1 MTKTATK
8 QTKKTTTTKAENTN
22 KTFTLSARNKKLAIA
37 AVLLTTTVVSGF
49 ILLKQQNNV
58 SILEETQINTPV
70 IARTEL
76 SKKPAIE
83 IKVFDEN
90 ENYAT
95 ELDKATDKP
104 LAAETQVQKV
114 KVVEAKTTSRDV
126 EAVIA
131 NLTKIELT
139 QNELKAELEKVK
151 ASANPQAIATI
162 EEKVKKL
169 ESLNG
174 NIGNMSKIFLAQQLV
189 LLDNAFKV
197 GGNQNIAIENIHNFA
212 SKVAKDEKVS
222 AKLQNLLEIT
232 KQEAIITPHAL
243 VFYAQKLE
251 TIELANNHIEEKQ
264 VAKDASIA
272 EKIKAFLQSFIIIRK
287 QDEVTAEQEY
297 WNKSIDEIEKS
308 IIFGD
313 FVTVTKLLE
322 DEQLKTLGGEDF
334 VNFTNLFNNYLKQ
347 QQALQA
353 TLGAFIEGY
362 NYDY

>member
-37 AVLLTTTVVSGF
+37 AILLTTTVVSGF

-83 IKVFDEN
+83 IKVFDEK

-104 LAAETQVQKV
+104 LAAETKV
-114 KVVEAKTTSRDV
+114 KVVEPTTTSHDV

-131 NLTKIELT
+131 NLTKIELA
-139 QNELKAELEKVK
+139 QNQLKAELEKVK

-251 TIELANNHIEEKQ
+251 TIELENTHIEEKQ